1 MTDGDNSKF
10 RKTFLLGNYPLQIL
24 HKNLILPSFGPLAA
38 FDNFTAQVYCL
49 PYGFLMIL
57 GGLEVINVFIFT

>member
-1 MTDGDNSKF
+1 MTDDDNSKF

-24 HKNLILPSFGPLAA
+24 HKILILPSFDPLAA
-38 FDNFTAQVYCL
+38 FDRVYCL